1 MAESDEFSLTNCGP
15 CDRALARLGLQ
26 SADAPRIFVRALLPA
41 VLVWVPLLLF
51 ALVAPRKGQGSAV
64 SFCEDLSTH
73 VRFLLV
79 VPLLVIVEASIG
91 RRTRQV
97 AAHFL
102 QGRLVTQA
110 DRPRFD
116 SLLRRAGRAFGSAS
130 AEALIAGLSAWLVWS
145 AVRSFR
151 TDGLQFWFE
160 ETGPEGVVLSAAGWW
175 YVIGSWLPLFLLL
188 RWFWRYVVWC
198 WLLHRL
204 SRLDLQVLATHPDRS
219 AGLGFVSFGHTAFAQ
234 LGLAVSCLVAGTIGT
249 RVLHEGASLASYQQ
263 PLAVFVAISI
273 LLGLAPLAVFWR
285 PLRMAKEA
293 AMQLYGSFA
302 SRYVQDFHARWI
314 GTPAGEA
321 PLESSGDVQGLADI
335 GGSLERVYA
344 MRLVPITI
352 TAAVA
357 FAVAAV
363 APMLPLLLLV
373 MPLRDLLRLLMQAM
387 I

>member
-15 CDRALARLGLQ
+15 CDRALARVGLQ

-91 RRTRQV
+91 RRTKQV

>member
-41 VLVWVPLLLF
+41 VLVWAPLLLF

-102 QGRLVTQA
+102 QGRLVTQS

-160 ETGPEGVVLSAAGWW
+160 EAGPEGVVLSAAGWW